1 MATRRQE
8 LQAHK
13 FMVRRLTAGL
23 VGGDAGTAQ
32 PPAARLKAGLFLGT
46 AAGVLGI
53 GGAAVVGLISPKA
66 DSSWQDGQSVVV
78 EQGTYNQ
85 YIYTGGVLHQV
96 LNQAS
101 AMLAL
106 PKYAV
111 RTVPA
116 SALKDVP
123 RGTPVGIIGAP
134 ADVPNPS
141 ALTGGPWTVCSSAG
155 PGGKAQVSA
164 TLGVEV
170 AGADVADGQ
179 AVYVGVDNGGAND
192 TRYLVW
198 GGKRHLLKAPL
209 PLMTAFQMTAAQPTI
224 VGAAWLNAVPAGSD
238 IAPLSVGARTASGTL
253 GTVGDLYTYQDASGS
268 YEYVVTAQGLTPV
281 TPTQAA
287 LLRAGGSPAPKPLD
301 PNRLVAAKEQNQV
314 TAALP
319 GDLPAAL
326 PTLAVGSGL
335 TGATS
340 GAGAVCVEETP
351 GTDAAATP
359 AYRIRSVTTAAVD
372 AAGAW
377 SATDGTNGHADRVLV
392 RPGDGALATSTAGG
406 VAQLLTA
413 AGTRFPVAAK
423 DDLGRLGYASAAPT
437 AVPATIL
444 DLFPEGPALDAADAS
459 TPRPATVSAP

>member
-23 VGGDAGTAQ
+23 VGGDPGAAQ
-32 PPAARLKAGLFLGT
+32 PPAQRLKAGLFLGA
-46 AAGVLGI
+46 AAGILGI
-53 GGAAVVGLISPKA
+53 GGAAVVGLVSPKA
-66 DSSWQDGQSVVV
+66 DGSWRDGQSVVV

-85 YIYTGGVLHQV
+85 YLYTGGVLHQV

-101 AMLAL
+101 ARLAL

-134 ADVPNPS
+134 ADVPEPS
-141 ALTGGPWTVCSSAG
+141 ALVGGPWTVCSSAG
-155 PGGKAQVSA
+155 PDGRAQVSA
-164 TLGVEV
+164 ALGIEV
-170 AGADVADGQ
+170 PGPDVADGQ
-179 AVYVGVDNGGAND
+179 VVYVGVDDA
-192 TRYLVW
+192 RYLVW
-198 GGKRHLLKAPL
+198 GNKRHLLKSPL
-209 PLMTAFQMTAAQPTI
+209 PVMTAFQMTAAQPTI

-238 IAPLSVGARTASGTL
+238 IAPLSVGARTASGNL

-268 YEYVVTAQGLTPV
+268 YEYVVTPQGLTPV

-340 GAGAVCVEETP
+340 GANAVCVEEKQ
-351 GTDAAATP
+351 GTDAAAAP
-359 AYRIRSVTTAAVD
+359 VYRIRSVTAAAVD
-372 AAGAW
+372 GAGAW
-377 SATDGTNGHADRVLV
+377 SATDHAGGHADHVLV
-392 RPGDGALATSTAGG
+392 RPSEGALATSTSGG

-413 AGTRFPVAAK
+413 AGQRFPVAAK
-423 DDLGRLGYASAAPT
+423 DDLGRLGYASSTPT
-437 AVPATIL
+437 AVPAPIL
-444 DLFPEGPALDAADAS
+444 DLFPEGPALDADDAR

>member
-1 MATRRQE
+1 
-8 LQAHK
+8 
-13 FMVRRLTAGL
+13 
-23 VGGDAGTAQ
+23 
-32 PPAARLKAGLFLGT
+32 
-46 AAGVLGI
+46 
-53 GGAAVVGLISPKA
+53 VGLISPKA

-85 YIYTGGVLHQV
+85 YLYTGGVLHQV

-134 ADVPNPS
+134 ADVPDPS
-141 ALTGGPWTVCSSAG
+141 ALVGGPWTVCSSAG
-155 PGGKAQVSA
+155 ADGKAQVSA
-164 TLGVEV
+164 ALGVEV
-170 AGADVADGQ
+170 AGTDVADGQ
-179 AVYVGVDNGGAND
+179 AVYVGVND
-192 TRYLVW
+192 ARYLVW

-224 VGAAWLNAVPAGSD
+224 VGAAWLNTVPAGSD
-238 IAPLSVGARTASGTL
+238 IAPLSVGARTASGNL

-340 GAGAVCVEETP
+340 GAGAVCVEETQ
-351 GTDAAATP
+351 GTGAAATP
-359 AYRIRSVTTAAVD
+359 VAPATPVYRIRSVTAAAVD
-372 AAGAW
+372 TAGAW

-413 AGTRFPVAAK
+413 AGARFPVASK
-423 DDLGRLGYASAAPT
+423 DDLGRLGYASATPT
-437 AVPATIL
+437 SVPAAIL
-444 DLFPEGPALDAADAS
+444 DLFPEGPALDAADAR

>member
-1 MATRRQE
+1 
-8 LQAHK
+8 
-13 FMVRRLTAGL
+13 MVRRLTAGL
-23 VGGDAGTAQ
+23 IGGDPGAAQ
-32 PPAARLKAGLFLGT
+32 PPAQRLKTGMFLGT
-46 AAGVLGI
+46 AAGILGI

-66 DSSWQDGQSVVV
+66 DASWRDGQSVVV

-85 YIYTGGVLHQV
+85 YLYTDGALHQV

-116 SALKDVP
+116 SDLKNVP

-134 ADVPNPS
+134 ADVPTPS
-141 ALTGGPWTVCSSAG
+141 ALIGGPWTVCSSAG

-164 TLGVEV
+164 ALGVDV

-179 AVYVGVDNGGAND
+179 ALYVGVGDA
-192 TRYLVW
+192 RYLVW

-209 PLMTAFQMTAAQPTI
+209 ALMTAFQMTAAQPTI

-238 IAPLSVGARTASGTL
+238 ISPLNLGARTASGDL
-253 GTVGDLYTYQDASGS
+253 GTVGDLFTYQDASGS
-268 YEYVVTAQGLTPV
+268 YEYVVSAQGLTPV

-287 LLRAGGSPAPKPLD
+287 LLRAGGSPAPRPLD
-301 PNRLVAAKEQNQV
+301 PNRLVAAKQANQV
-314 TAALP
+314 TAALS

-326 PTLAVGSGL
+326 PTLAAGSGL
-335 TGATS
+335 TGATD

-351 GTDAAATP
+351 AADPAAAP
-359 AYRIRSVTTAAVD
+359 AYRLRSVTAAAVD

-377 SATDGTNGHADRVLV
+377 SAADGGNGRADRVLV
-392 RPGDGALATSTAGG
+392 RPGGGAVASSTTGG

-413 AGTRFPVAAK
+413 TGERFPVATK
-423 DDLGRLGYASAAPT
+423 DDLGRLGFASATPT
-437 AVPATIL
+437 AVPAAIL
-444 DLFPEGPALDAADAS
+444 NLFPEGPVLDADDAR

>member
-23 VGGDAGTAQ
+23 VGGDPGAAQ
-32 PPAARLKAGLFLGT
+32 PPAQRLKTGLFLGT

-53 GGAAVVGLISPKA
+53 GGAAAVGLISPKA
-66 DSSWQDGQSVVV
+66 DASWRDGQSMVV
-78 EQGTYNQ
+78 EQGSYNQ
-85 YIYTGGVLHQV
+85 YLYQDGTLHQV

-116 SALKDVP
+116 SDLRNVP

-134 ADVPNPS
+134 ADVPDPS
-141 ALTGGPWTVCSSAG
+141 ALIGAPWTVCSSAG
-155 PGGKAQVSA
+155 PGGRAQVSA
-164 TLGVEV
+164 ALGVDV
-170 AGADVADGQ
+170 AGTEVADGQ
-179 AVYVGVDNGGAND
+179 ALYVSVGDA
-192 TRYLVW
+192 RYLVW
-198 GGKRHLLKAPL
+198 DGRRHLLKAPL
-209 PLMTAFQMTAAQPTI
+209 ALMTAFQMTAAQPAT

-238 IAPLSVGARTASGTL
+238 IAPLSLGARTASGDL
-253 GTVGDLYTYQDASGS
+253 GTVGDLFTYQDASGA
-268 YEYVVTAQGLTPV
+268 YEYVVSAQGLTPV

-287 LLRAGGSPAPKPLD
+287 LLRAGGSPAPRPLD
-301 PNRLVAAKEQNQV
+301 PNRLVAAKQANRV
-314 TAALP
+314 TAALS

-326 PTLAVGSGL
+326 PALAGGSGPA
-335 TGATS
+335 GAAG

-351 GTDAAATP
+351 AADPATPP
-359 AYRIRSVTTAAVD
+359 AYRLRSVTAASVD
-372 AAGAW
+372 AVGAW
-377 SATDGTNGHADRVLV
+377 SATDGGDGRADRVLV
-392 RPGDGALATSTAGG
+392 RPGGGAVATSTTGG

-413 AGTRFPVAAK
+413 TGERFPVAAK
-423 DDLGRLGYASAAPT
+423 DDLSRLGFGSAAPT
-437 AVPATIL
+437 AVPAAIL
-444 DLFPEGPALDAADAS
+444 DLFPEGPVLDADDAR

>member
-1 MATRRQE
+1 
-8 LQAHK
+8 
-13 FMVRRLTAGL
+13 MVRRLTAGL
-23 VGGDAGTAQ
+23 VGGEAGTAQ
-32 PPAARLKAGLFLGT
+32 PPAQRLKTGLFLGT

-85 YIYTGGVLHQV
+85 YLYTGGVLHQV

-134 ADVPNPS
+134 ADVPGPS
-141 ALTGGPWTVCSSAG
+141 ALVGGPWTVCSSAG
-155 PGGKAQVSA
+155 ADGKAQVSA
-164 TLGVEV
+164 ALGVEV
-170 AGADVADGQ
+170 AGTDVADGQ
-179 AVYVGVDNGGAND
+179 AVYVGVND
-192 TRYLVW
+192 ARYLVW
-198 GGKRHLLKAPL
+198 GGKRHLLKSPL

-238 IAPLSVGARTASGTL
+238 IAPLSVGARTASGNL

-268 YEYVVTAQGLTPV
+268 YEYVVTPQGLTPA

-335 TGATS
+335 TGATT
-340 GAGAVCVEETP
+340 GASAVCVEETP
-351 GTDAAATP
+351 GTGASATP
-359 AYRIRSVTTAAVD
+359 VYRIRSVTAAAVD

-392 RPGDGALATSTAGG
+392 RPGDGALATSTSGG

-413 AGTRFPVAAK
+413 AGARFPVASK
-423 DDLGRLGYASAAPT
+423 DDLGRLGYAAATPT
-437 AVPATIL
+437 AVPAAIL
-444 DLFPEGPALDAADAS
+444 DLYPEGPALDAADAS